1 MKSIRVRTNTLTQ
14 LDTDDLS
21 DIRRTAAIILL
32 TPSLLIKN
40 YSFYYLRWRN
50 FTFPSYKS
58 YKISHFSH
66 LYNIQILQKHQ
77 ITPFL
82 YSVKKSLF
90 LTFYHISVIFDRSII
105 FIIFLH
111 LPKITI
117 FHLFYKITK
126 NHHFPINWSFSW
138 KYQKCPN
145 LLNCCFSQNDQFL
158 AFLEMGKIR
167 VGSRNRQN

>member
-1 MKSIRVRTNTLTQ
+1 MYLSPESWSANLVSSWLINQLVQGRNDTVKSIRVRTNTLTQ

-21 DIRRTAAIILL
+21 DIRRSATIILL

-50 FTFPSYKS
+50 FTFLSYKY
-58 YKISHFSH
+58 YKISHFPH

-77 ITPFL
+77 ITQFL

-105 FIIFLH
+105 FTIFLH

-126 NHHFPINWSFSW
+126 NHHFPINDHFPGNT
-138 KYQKCPN
+138 KNTQIC
-145 LLNCCFSQNDQFL
+145 
-158 AFLEMGKIR
+158 
-167 VGSRNRQN
+167 

>member
-1 MKSIRVRTNTLTQ
+1 MHLSPESWSANLVSSWLINQLDQGKDSTVKYITIRTNTLTQ

-21 DIRRTAAIILL
+21 DIRRSATIILL

-58 YKISHFSH
+58 YKISHFLH

-126 NHHFPINWSFSW
+126 NHHFPINDHFPGNT
-138 KYQKCPN
+138 KNTQIC
-145 LLNCCFSQNDQFL
+145 
-158 AFLEMGKIR
+158 
-167 VGSRNRQN
+167 